1 MRTFVIIGGTGHTG
15 KPIALGLLEKG
26 HKVRIVSRDADK
38 AKELIDKGAEHFS
51 GSSQDTE
58 FLKRAFEGADALYT
72 LIPYNYSAGDF
83 TAMQESHAK
92 AIAQALKGS
101 TIKFA
106 VTLSSVGAHLASG
119 GGVVQGLHTME
130 QLFNTLDGINVLH
143 LRPTYFL
150 ENVLGMIG
158 MIKMMGIL
166 GTPMKGD
173 LKLPMVAT
181 KDIAAVGLKHL
192 LALDFSGKS
201 HEYILGARDY
211 SYNEIVQIYGKAIGK
226 PELNY
231 VQFPYEDAKMG
242 MMQMGMGESASG
254 KMIEFVKS
262 VNEGRVQ
269 EDLKRTPENTT
280 PTTAEEFA
288 HVFKMVYENS

>member
-51 GSSQDTE
+51 GSSQDTA
-58 FLKRAFEGADALYT
+58 FLKKAFEGADALYAM
-72 LIPYNYSAGDF
+72 IPYNYSAGDF
-83 TAMQESHAK
+83 TAFQESHAK
-92 AIAQALKGS
+92 AIAEALKGS
-101 TIKFA
+101 TIKYV

-119 GGVVQGLHTME
+119 GGVVQGLHSME

-150 ENVLGMIG
+150 ENALGMIG

-211 SYNEIVQIYGKAIGK
+211 SYNEIVKIYGKAIGK
-226 PELNY
+226 PDLNY
-231 VQFPYEDAKMG
+231 VQFPYEDAKAG

-269 EDLKRTPENTT
+269 EDFKRTPGNTT

-288 HVFKMVYENS
+288 HVFKMAYENS

>member
-26 HKVRIVSRDADK
+26 HKVRIVSRNADK
-38 AKELIDKGAEHFS
+38 AKDLIDKGAEHFP
-51 GSSQDTE
+51 GSSLDTAL
-58 FLKRAFEGADALYT
+58 LKRAFEGADALYAM
-72 LIPYNYSAGDF
+72 IPFDYSAIDY
-83 TAMQESHAK
+83 TAMQESHVK
-92 AIAQALKGS
+92 AIAEALKRS
-101 TIKFA
+101 TIKYV
-106 VTLSSVGAHLASG
+106 VTLSSIGAHLDSG

-130 QLFNTLDGINVLH
+130 QLFNTLEGINVLH
-143 LRPTYFL
+143 LRPAYFL
-150 ENVLGMIG
+150 ENALGLIG

-166 GTPMKGD
+166 GTPLKGD

-211 SYNEIVQIYGKAIGK
+211 SYNEIVKIYGKAIGK
-226 PELNY
+226 PDLNY
-231 VQFPYEDAKMG
+231 VQFPYEDAKTG
-242 MMQMGMGESASG
+242 MMQMGMGESVSG

-269 EDLKRTPENTT
+269 EEIKRTPGNTT

>member
-15 KPIALGLLEKG
+15 KPIALGLMEKG
-26 HKVRIVSRDADK
+26 HKVRIVSRNADK

-51 GSSQDTE
+51 GSSQDTA
-58 FLKRAFEGADALYT
+58 FLKRAFEGADALYAM
-72 LIPYNYSAGDF
+72 IPFDYSASDY
-83 TAMQESHAK
+83 TAMQESHVK
-92 AIAQALKGS
+92 AIAEALKGS
-101 TIKFA
+101 TIKYV
-106 VTLSSVGAHLASG
+106 VTLSSVGAHLTSG

-130 QLFNTLDGINVLH
+130 QLFNTLAGVNVLH

-211 SYNEIVQIYGKAIGK
+211 SYNEIVQIFGKAIGK
-226 PELNY
+226 PDLNY
-231 VQFPYEDAKMG
+231 VQFPYQDAKMG
-242 MMQMGMGESASG
+242 MMQMGMGESVSE
-254 KMIEFVKS
+254 KLVEFVKGI
-262 VNEGRVQ
+262 NEGRVQ
-269 EDLKRTPENTT
+269 EDFKRTPGNTT

-288 HVFKMVYENS
+288 HVFKTVYENS